1 MAEIIE
7 EQNRHGGGEA
17 EAGEDGQSSKQKET
31 EKTSKIVKKSLYFE
45 ESGETFSIVITL
57 ENVSPKNK
65 TSVVCTFLR
74 TIFERLIEELDL
86 DNSRLE

>member
-17 EAGEDGQSSKQKET
+17 EAGEDGQSSKQKETRKKEVREIT

-65 TSVVCTFLR
+65 TSVV
-74 TIFERLIEELDL
+74 
-86 DNSRLE
+86 